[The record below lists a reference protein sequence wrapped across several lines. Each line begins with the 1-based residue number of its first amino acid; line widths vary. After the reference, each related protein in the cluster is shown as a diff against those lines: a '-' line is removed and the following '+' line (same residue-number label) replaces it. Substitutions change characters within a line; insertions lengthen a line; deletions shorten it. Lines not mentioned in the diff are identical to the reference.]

1 MPFRCVIITDV
12 PPRALLSLP
21 EFHRLPVATYLLLL
35 FVEKLGP
42 IRDSLHTR
50 KGLKMSTA
58 KVDVDGL
65 IDEGREKLNDFAD
78 RGMDYVSSANS
89 VLTDFI
95 RDEPL
100 IAIASAFAVGYVAAR
115 ILNRVT
121 GR

>member
-1 MPFRCVIITDV
+1 
-12 PPRALLSLP
+12 
-21 EFHRLPVATYLLLL
+21 
-35 FVEKLGP
+35 
-42 IRDSLHTR
+42 
-50 KGLKMSTA
+50 
-58 KVDVDGL
+58 
-65 IDEGREKLNDFAD
+65 
-78 RGMDYVSSANS
+78 MDYVSSADS

>member
-1 MPFRCVIITDV
+1 MADD
-12 PPRALLSLP
+12 LLN
-21 EFHRLPVATYLLLL
+21 LLL
-35 FVEKLGP
+35 KLES
-42 IRDSLHTR
+42 SLHLAHKR

-65 IDEGREKLNDFAD
+65 IEEGREKLNDFAEM
-78 RGMDYVSSANS
+78 GKDYVSSANS
-89 VLTDFI
+89 ALTDFI

-121 GR
+121 SR